1 MQSAHAG
8 DVHLRRRHVRAL
20 GVLVVLSGLAA
31 ACGTSTA
38 GTASFVHLPAATVL
52 HEALAAAGHQHSVH
66 AHATVQAGPTSGTV
80 DADVATDQATAVVT
94 LGPARLSAVL
104 VGPTLFVRAN
114 QAALVQLLDL
124 PADVAATNAGRWL
137 RLVPDDRPYAALTAD
152 LTLRGLVAQLAVAP
166 PLSSTT
172 STAGGTPVVQVAGGA
187 PAGVKPP
194 GGTAVLSVSA
204 RPPHLPVSLTVHTA
218 PQPVPGALGAGPVPV
233 PGTATLKLSR
243 WGEPV
248 TATAPAGAIPFV
260 GLSA

>member
-1 MQSAHAG
+1 MHGVPGRVLPGRVPGARVRGSWRMQSAHAG

-124 PADVAATNAGRWL
+124 PAD
-137 RLVPDDRPYAALTAD
+137 